1 MMSYRVRV
9 YENTGYNSVNLPWS
23 KKYLCAIEGMY
34 PGIEPSAVS
43 QHDIP
48 DVEIV
53 QNRFLSSIRLPLTWS
68 EVNQCDYITIY
79 SSNGNNLAEHNEA
92 LIDNGWCYF
101 VTGIKMVAKDV
112 AELSLVPD
120 YITSVNGCARF
131 VSSGDTNDKGLIV
144 VDGIVKRSTWAL
156 KNVNQSELDMTD
168 DYLAPSGK
176 MTLKIDRFTP
186 DSSGRTI
193 ILSTINIGKAGMPA
207 FQNGIA
213 FGSVTVPVVPYVLPS
228 ENITFSIGGN
238 SQEYP
243 GVYGN
248 LFSAASSGSILNK
261 GLSVIRAL
269 GLEGAII
276 AQYFLPSD
284 FANVTVTSD
293 QSGGFISNI
302 TGLSGVCSF
311 GSSNVG
317 NNHTG
322 TIGSKLNLSSFEK
335 VGILSASGSRREYM
349 PQEIPS
355 YTVKF
360 LADPRSDGKPYFAFV
375 GINGVADSNENL
387 IMNAVEGN
395 PWTQVPLVWQGASG
409 NAINTLNFKTRDQ
422 LSEEKFSLTE
432 RRKDL
437 RIAEDTNKLTRLGR
451 NMDADA
457 WLAGS
462 PIGSPLGLALSGI
475 GELADKI
482 KNSQAISI
490 MSGRDIDINKYNQQL
505 NEDMYTYK
513 KDNLL
518 DKLAYDISNSFFVPE
533 IKFPYSADIYTLVGG
548 NGVVRYKYVYSDN
561 DLPRL
566 KKILKAYGAKYSDM
580 LSSKYFGD
588 AACMNA
594 EADANKSREYLY
606 IQTSSC
612 SVSGRA
618 KWLNDG
624 IAEQLNNGIRFWKGR
639 PKHIELRSGE

>member
-1 MMSYRVRV
+1 MSYRVRV

-23 KKYLCAIEGMY
+23 KKYLCAITGMY
-34 PGIEPSAVS
+34 HGIEPSAVS
-43 QHDIP
+43 QHDLA

-79 SSNGNNLAEHNEA
+79 SSNGNTLVEHNEA

-131 VSSGDTNDKGLIV
+131 VSSDDTNDKGLIV

-156 KNVNQSELDMTD
+156 KNVNQSKLDMTD

-186 DSSGRTI
+186 SRSGRTV
-193 ILSTINIGKAGMPA
+193 ILSTINIGKAGLSS
-207 FQNGIA
+207 FQKGIA

-228 ENITFSIGGN
+228 ETITFSIGGN

-248 LFSAASSGSILNK
+248 LFSAVSSGNMLHE

-269 GLEGAII
+269 GLEGSII

-284 FANVTVTSD
+284 FANVIVTSD

-311 GSSNVG
+311 GSNNVG

-355 YTVKF
+355 YNVKF

-375 GINGVADSNENL
+375 GVNGVADSNENL

-409 NAINTLNFKTRDQ
+409 SAINTLNFKTQNQ
-422 LSEEKFSLTE
+422 LNDEGFSLNQQNKQDLWSLEDTSKFTRLGNKKNANAIEMASADLGFLSDSISHSDAMTILTE
-432 RRKDL
+432 RELDL
-437 RIAEDTNKLTRLGR
+437 L
-451 NMDADA
+451 
-457 WLAGS
+457 
-462 PIGSPLGLALSGI
+462 
-475 GELADKI
+475 
-482 KNSQAISI
+482 
-490 MSGRDIDINKYNQQL
+490 KYNQEL
-505 NEDMYTYK
+505 SEDNLKYR
-513 KDNLL
+513 KDNII

-548 NGVVRYKYVYSDN
+548 NGVVRYKYVYSDT
-561 DLPRL
+561 DLPRV

-580 LSSKYFGD
+580 LSSKYFSD
-588 AACMNA
+588 TACMNA

-618 KWLNDG
+618 KWINDG
-624 IAEQLNNGIRFWKGR
+624 IAEQLNNGVRFWKGR
-639 PKHIELRSGE
+639 PKHIELRSDE